1 MKVTK
6 HQRQHRIAA
15 LLESE
20 VVSSQPQLVE
30 MLQAHDID
38 ATQATVSRDLVEL
51 GAVKVRLPGGV
62 RAFVLPSEPSEQI
75 APTDHLRRVLNEWV
89 VEVSYSLNL
98 VVVRTPP
105 GCAHVVAAALDRSG
119 QRHDLGHCDRRH
131 WWPRLGRRIKDPRR
145 HCWHE
150 ERKQDLNEGAMTWQ
164 SAWHSPTAADSTPQ

>member
-20 VVSSQPQLVE
+20 VMSSQPQLVE
-30 MLQAHDID
+30 LLGQYDID

-62 RAFVLPSEPSEQI
+62 RAFVLPSEPGEQI

-89 VEVSYSLNL
+89 IEVAHSQNL
-98 VVVRTPP
+98 VVMRTPP

-119 QRHDLGHCDRRH
+119 HPGMLGTVAGDDTI
-131 WWPRLGRRIKDPRR
+131 LVIAA
-145 HCWHE
+145 E
-150 ERKQDLNEGAMTWQ
+150 EVGGAAFAQDLQELAGIAQVT
-164 SAWHSPTAADSTPQ
+164 TATGPPSRRMKKG

>member
-62 RAFVLPSEPSEQI
+62 RAFVLPSEPSEQV

-89 VEVSYSLNL
+89 IDVSYSLNL

-119 QRHDLGHCDRRH
+119 HLGM
-131 WWPRLGRRIKDPRR
+131 LGTVAGDDTILVIATEDIGGQGLA
-145 HCWHE
+145 E
-150 ERKQDLNEGAMTWQ
+150 ELKNLAGIAGAKNPSKT
-164 SAWHSPTAADSTPQ
+164 STKEQ

>member
-30 MLQAHDID
+30 LLQAHDID

-62 RAFVLPSEPSEQI
+62 RAFVLPSEPTEQVT
-75 APTDHLRRVLNEWV
+75 PTDHLRRVLNEWV
-89 VEVSYSLNL
+89 VDVGHSLNL

-119 QRHDLGHCDRRH
+119 HLGM
-131 WWPRLGRRIKDPRR
+131 LGTVAGDDTILVIATEAVGGEGLA
-145 HCWHE
+145 E
-150 ERKQDLNEGAMTWQ
+150 ELKTLAGIAGTK
-164 SAWHSPTAADSTPQ
+164 SATKTSTKE